1 MSDPASTDRPQRKS
15 ATRDDVARL
24 AGISPAVVSYV
35 VNNGPRPVSDAT
47 RSRVQL
53 AIEQLG
59 YRPNGL
65 ARSLGANSSFV
76 IGLGVPDSGNLLFGD
91 TSRAIENAAYQD
103 GSPVLLGNTD
113 GDEKRERRYVGVL
126 LEQRADGIILISAG
140 HSNVEIRHVSDAGV
154 PLVLVDRLVRGF
166 GASIILVDNEDGGFQ
181 ATRHLLDHGH
191 SRIACI
197 AGPSDLSPASDR
209 RRGWTRAMR
218 EARIGPDDDL
228 LVRSDFTRL
237 GGYISTK
244 RLLSSES
251 PPTAIF
257 ASTDQQGIGA
267 LRAARELGRRVPSD
281 LAVVA
286 FDGIAESVYTNPGLS
301 TIHQPTRQVGDQAVR
316 SLLAMIRGEPPSTD
330 IKVFPVELTPNGSCG
345 CTERLPPSDY

>member
-1 MSDPASTDRPQRKS
+1 MRAPASTDRPKRKP
-15 ATRDDVARL
+15 AARDDVAGL
-24 AGISPAVVSYV
+24 AGIPPAVGSYV

-65 ARSLGANSSFV
+65 ARSLRANSSFV

-140 HSNVEIRHVSDAGV
+140 HSNVAIRHVSDAGV

-237 GGYISTK
+237 GGFISTK
-244 RLLSSES
+244 TLPTTGR

-257 ASTDQQGIGA
+257 PPTHQQSTCA
-267 LRAARELGRRVPSD
+267 
-281 LAVVA
+281 
-286 FDGIAESVYTNPGLS
+286 
-301 TIHQPTRQVGDQAVR
+301 
-316 SLLAMIRGEPPSTD
+316 PPSPRPTSR
-330 IKVFPVELTPNGSCG
+330 P
-345 CTERLPPSDY
+345 LPSALPSSPSLRTHKP